1 MTVKWK
7 IVTFTGAALLI
18 VGFAVFTSMAREAGD
33 RYTSAVEEAR
43 SRGIPVSTKELKT
56 VSTSES
62 TLTALDL
69 PPLLMV
75 NELKGFD
82 PLKADT
88 KSLQAAAKATEPF
101 LERINRFIKQA
112 PAGPL
117 GSSHSDSMIISHMV
131 STLETHARLALQE
144 DKLDECIAY
153 LIKLN
158 ELAIALTAY
167 DKPFHATMGLWRS
180 YTIGLAVAERGD
192 TRLIGEIGRVIRS
205 APDVSFLPEYKRL
218 AAPQQEYIKQVAAG
232 ETRETVLVRIGP
244 LRVNRPVK
252 PFEAVAAGGAALEMV
267 FEVVD
272 AWDNPDQFEDI
283 RWRMIRT
290 RRNYSNR
297 EAANAKRAGMKLKR
311 DEIESDARKIA
322 AILSIEALSIKSTT
336 GSWPAIEQLAEKGF
350 ITLDPVSKEPF
361 EFAFEGDGLFVGATR
376 PRVGFI
382 EVLRFDTPETS
393 SPRYRFRVSSNPR
406 QRRCRE
412 PRVRTGRSP
421 FPHCLSQFRAH
432 RSQQGNRSFAPW
444 R

>member
-1 MTVKWK
+1 MTIRWK
-7 IVTFTGAALLI
+7 IVAFTGAALLI

-33 RYTSAVEEAR
+33 RYTSAVAEAR
-43 SRGIPVSTKELKT
+43 NRGIPVSNEELKT
-56 VSTSES
+56 VPTSES
-62 TLTALDL
+62 ALTSLDL
-69 PPLLMV
+69 TPLLSV
-75 NELKGFD
+75 DELKGIN

-88 KSLQAAAKATEPF
+88 KSLQDAAKATEQF

-112 PAGPL
+112 PAGPV

-167 DKPFHATMGLWRS
+167 EKPFHAAMGLWRS

-192 TRLIGEIGRVIRS
+192 TRMINEIGRVIRS
-205 APDVSFLPEYKRL
+205 APDVSFLAEYKRL

-272 AWDNPDQFEDI
+272 AWDDADQFEDI

-311 DEIESDARKIA
+311 DEIDSDARKLA
-322 AILSIEALSIKSTT
+322 AILTIEALSIKSTT
-336 GSWPAIEQLAEKGF
+336 GNWPAIEQLANMGLQ
-350 ITLDPVSKEPF
+350 TVDPVSKQYF
-361 EFAFEGDGLFVGATR
+361 EFAFEGNRLFVGAIR
-376 PRVGFI
+376 PRIGFI
-382 EVLRFDTPETS
+382 EVLQFDTPETS
-393 SPRYRFRVSSNPR
+393 SP
-406 QRRCRE
+406 
-412 PRVRTGRSP
+412 
-421 FPHCLSQFRAH
+421 
-432 RSQQGNRSFAPW
+432 
-444 R
+444 